1 MKAWVKALL
10 CVVAVF
16 VAATV
21 NVAAQSITPT
31 GFQRI
36 IIKNGMAEKSVDN
49 KANVDLN
56 QMTIDS
62 LKRYV
67 AIIDSLRGDGKQYN
81 LAVIDTML
89 TVVYDTIKVSLDTIA
104 TPTAQDSLG
113 YRLVENKKAP
123 IASAAAKYL
132 MSENRFLDMYI
143 AGADTLLP
151 KLIPV
156 DSATLGM
163 NERQIKRYQRS
174 LEPRYSKLFR
184 DSIKIG
190 TVAAISMVTPGFS
203 QIYNGQYWK
212 LPILYSTVGVG
223 VGFGIA
229 QTNVYNI
236 YKTRYN
242 DYIRVNGV
250 RRTEELDAIQLQMN
264 KYKRNMSLL
273 YGASAMS
280 YVYFLVD
287 GVLNSPQK
295 GISDV
300 TKATTL
306 AMVCPG
312 AGQIYNNTA
321 WKLPIVVGGFGA
333 FIYCIDFNNRGL
345 QRFQRA
351 YENRLA
357 NKGVI
362 GAADEFP
369 YFDTDQLKKYR
380 DSYRRNRDLC
390 IILTAAFYALQIVDA
405 HATAHMKTYDI
416 SDDLSMSMHLTPSV
430 GQLTTLRSGQTNSFG
445 LNFNLTF

>member
-1 MKAWVKALL
+1 
-10 CVVAVF
+10 
-16 VAATV
+16 
-21 NVAAQSITPT
+21 
-31 GFQRI
+31 
-36 IIKNGMAEKSVDN
+36 
-49 KANVDLN
+49 
-56 QMTIDS
+56 MTIDS
-62 LKRYV
+62 LKRFV
-67 AIIDSLRGDGKQYN
+67 FVLDSLRADDKRFD
-81 LAVIDTML
+81 LSVIDSML
-89 TVVYDTIKVSLDTIA
+89 TVVYDTIPISLDTIA
-104 TPTAQDSLG
+104 SPTVQDSLG
-113 YRLVENKKAP
+113 YRLVENKNAP

-132 MSENRFLDMYI
+132 MSENRFLDLYI

-163 NERQIKRYQRS
+163 TPRQIKRYERS
-174 LEPRYSKLFR
+174 LQPRYSKLFR

-212 LPILYSTVGVG
+212 LPILYSTVGLG

-229 QTNVYNI
+229 QTNIHSI
-236 YKTRYN
+236 YKKRYN

-250 RRTEELDAIQLQMN
+250 RRTAELDAIQLQMN
-264 KYKRNMSLL
+264 KHKTYMGLL
-273 YGASAMS
+273 YGASAVS

-312 AGQIYNNTA
+312 AGQIYNNQA

-333 FIYCIDFNNRGL
+333 MIYCIDFNNRGL
-345 QRFQRA
+345 ERFQRA
-351 YENRLA
+351 YENRMA
-357 NKGVI
+357 NKGAI
-362 GAADEFP
+362 SASDEFP
-369 YFDTDQLKKYR
+369 YYDTDQLKKYR

-390 IILTAAFYALQIVDA
+390 IILTAAMYAIQIVDA
-405 HATAHMKTYDI
+405 HASAHMKTYDI
-416 SDDLSMSMHLTPSV
+416 SDDLSMHLTPSV
-430 GQLTTLRSGQTNSFG
+430 GQMTTLRSGQTNSFG

>member
-1 MKAWVKALL
+1 MVQIALWL
-10 CVVAVF
+10 VVAF
-16 VAATV
+16 VSIPRDAY
-21 NVAAQSITPT
+21 AQSVTPT
-31 GFQRI
+31 GYQRI
-36 IIKNGMAEKSVDN
+36 IIKNGMAERSVDN
-49 KANVDLN
+49 KANVDLG

-62 LKRYV
+62 LKRFV
-67 AIIDSLRGDGKQYN
+67 FVLDSLRADDKRFD
-81 LAVIDTML
+81 LSVIDSML
-89 TVVYDTIKVSLDTIA
+89 TVVYDTIPISLDTIA
-104 TPTAQDSLG
+104 SPTAQDSLG
-113 YRLVENKKAP
+113 YRLVENKNAP

-132 MSENRFLDMYI
+132 MSENRFLDLYI

-163 NERQIKRYQRS
+163 TPRQIKRYERS
-174 LEPRYSKLFR
+174 LQPRYSKLFR

-212 LPILYSTVGVG
+212 LPILYSTVGLG

-229 QTNVYNI
+229 QTNIHSI
-236 YKTRYN
+236 YKKRYN

-250 RRTEELDAIQLQMN
+250 RRTAELDAIQLQMN
-264 KYKRNMSLL
+264 KHKTYMGLL
-273 YGASAMS
+273 YGASAVS

-312 AGQIYNNTA
+312 AGQIYNNQA

-333 FIYCIDFNNRGL
+333 MIYCIDFNNRGL
-345 QRFQRA
+345 ERFQRA
-351 YENRLA
+351 YENRMA
-357 NKGVI
+357 NKGAI
-362 GAADEFP
+362 SASDEFP
-369 YFDTDQLKKYR
+369 YYDTDQLKKYR

-390 IILTAAFYALQIVDA
+390 IILTAAMYAIQIVDA
-405 HATAHMKTYDI
+405 HASAHMKTYDI
-416 SDDLSMSMHLTPSV
+416 SDDLSMHLTPSV
-430 GQLTTLRSGQTNSFG
+430 GQMTTLRSGQTNSFG

>member
-1 MKAWVKALL
+1 MM
-10 CVVAVF
+10 VACM
-16 VAATV
+16 AAIGTSY
-21 NVAAQSITPT
+21 AQSVTPT
-31 GFQRI
+31 GYQRI
-36 IIKNGMAEKSVDN
+36 IIKNGMAERSVDN

-56 QMTIDS
+56 QMTLDS
-62 LKRYV
+62 LKRFV
-67 AIIDSLRGDGKQYN
+67 FVLDSLRADNKKFD
-81 LAVIDTML
+81 LSVIDSML
-89 TVVYDTIKVSLDTIA
+89 TVVYDTIPVSIDTIA
-104 TPTAQDSLG
+104 MPTAQDSLG
-113 YRLVENKKAP
+113 YRLVENKNAP
-123 IASAAAKYL
+123 IASSAAKFL
-132 MSENRFLDMYI
+132 MSENRFLDLYI

-163 NERQIKRYQRS
+163 TPRQIKRYERS
-174 LEPRYSKLFR
+174 LQPRYSKLFR

-190 TVAAISMVTPGFS
+190 TVAAISMVTPGFA
-203 QIYNGQYWK
+203 QIYNEQYWK
-212 LPILYSTVGVG
+212 LPILYSTVGLG

-229 QTNVYNI
+229 QTNIHSI
-236 YKTRYN
+236 YKKRYN

-264 KYKRNMSLL
+264 KHKRNLSLL
-273 YGASAMS
+273 YGASAVS

-312 AGQIYNNTA
+312 AGQIYNKQA

-333 FIYCIDFNNRGL
+333 LIYCIDFNNRGL
-345 QRFQRA
+345 ERFQRA
-351 YENRLA
+351 YENREA
-357 NKGVI
+357 NKGVVSST
-362 GAADEFP
+362 DEFP
-369 YFDTDQLKKYR
+369 YYDSSQLKRYR

-405 HATAHMKTYDI
+405 HASAHMKTYDI
-416 SDDLSMSMHLTPSV
+416 SDDLSMQLTPAV
-430 GQLTTLRSGQTNSFG
+430 GQMTTVRSGQTNSFG
-445 LNFNLTF
+445 FNFNLTF

>member
-1 MKAWVKALL
+1 MKRWVQIALWL
-10 CVVAVF
+10 VVAF
-16 VAATV
+16 AAIPNKV
-21 NVAAQSITPT
+21 CAQSVTPT
-31 GFQRI
+31 GYQRI
-36 IIKNGMAEKSVDN
+36 IIKGGMAERSVDN

-56 QMTIDS
+56 QMTLDS
-62 LKRYV
+62 LKRFV
-67 AIIDSLRGDGKQYN
+67 FVLDSLRADSKKFD
-81 LAVIDTML
+81 LSVIDSML
-89 TVVYDTIKVSLDTIA
+89 TVVYDTIPVSLDTIA
-104 TPTAQDSLG
+104 LPTAQDSLG
-113 YRLVENKKAP
+113 YRLVENKNAP

-132 MSENRFLDMYI
+132 MSENRFLDLYI

-163 NERQIKRYQRS
+163 NARQIKRYERS

-203 QIYNGQYWK
+203 QIYNEQYWK
-212 LPILYSTVGVG
+212 LPILYSTVGLG

-229 QTNVYNI
+229 QTNIHNI
-236 YKTRYN
+236 YKKRYN

-250 RRTEELDAIQLQMN
+250 RRTAELDAIQLQMN
-264 KYKRNMSLL
+264 KHKTNMSLL
-273 YGASAMS
+273 YGASAVS

-312 AGQIYNNTA
+312 AGQIYNNQA

-333 FIYCIDFNNRGL
+333 MIYCIDFNNRGL
-345 QRFQRA
+345 ERFQRA
-351 YENRLA
+351 YENRMA
-357 NKGVI
+357 NKGAI
-362 GAADEFP
+362 SASDEFP
-369 YFDTDQLKKYR
+369 YYDTDQLKKYR

-390 IILTAAFYALQIVDA
+390 IILTAAMYAIQIVDA
-405 HATAHMKTYDI
+405 HASAHMKTYDI
-416 SDDLSMSMHLTPSV
+416 SDDLSMHLTPSV

>member
-1 MKAWVKALL
+1 LVQIALWL
-10 CVVAVF
+10 VVAF
-16 VAATV
+16 VAIPRDAY
-21 NVAAQSITPT
+21 AQSVTPT
-31 GFQRI
+31 GYQRI
-36 IIKNGMAEKSVDN
+36 IIKNGMAERSVDN
-49 KANVDLN
+49 KANVDLG

-62 LKRYV
+62 LKRFV
-67 AIIDSLRGDGKQYN
+67 FVLDSLRADDKRFD
-81 LAVIDTML
+81 LSVIDSML
-89 TVVYDTIKVSLDTIA
+89 TVVYDTIPISLDTIA
-104 TPTAQDSLG
+104 SPTAQDSLG
-113 YRLVENKKAP
+113 YRLVENKNAP

-132 MSENRFLDMYI
+132 MSENRFLDLYI

-163 NERQIKRYQRS
+163 TPRQIKRYERS
-174 LEPRYSKLFR
+174 LQPRYSKLFR

-212 LPILYSTVGVG
+212 LPILYSTVGLG

-229 QTNVYNI
+229 QTNIHSI
-236 YKTRYN
+236 YKKRYN

-250 RRTEELDAIQLQMN
+250 RRTAELDAIQLQMN
-264 KYKRNMSLL
+264 KHKTYMGLL
-273 YGASAMS
+273 YGASAVS

-312 AGQIYNNTA
+312 AGQIYNNQA

-333 FIYCIDFNNRGL
+333 MIYCIDFNNRGL
-345 QRFQRA
+345 ERFQRA
-351 YENRLA
+351 YENRMA
-357 NKGVI
+357 NKGAI
-362 GAADEFP
+362 SASDEFP
-369 YFDTDQLKKYR
+369 YYDTDQLKKYR

-390 IILTAAFYALQIVDA
+390 IILTAAMYAIQIVDA
-405 HATAHMKTYDI
+405 HASAHMKTYDI
-416 SDDLSMSMHLTPSV
+416 SDDLSMHLTPSV
-430 GQLTTLRSGQTNSFG
+430 GQMTTLRSGQTNSFG